1 MHLRHYYPRGSSP
14 MNAREAQ
21 VRKVI
26 GTAGHIDHGKTSLV
40 RALTGRD
47 PDRLPE
53 ERRRGMTLDQARD
66 INVVPYGSR
75 FLAASI
81 DKTTGIALEDNF
93 FR

>member
-1 MHLRHYYPRGSSP
+1 VDNPDNRG
-14 MNAREAQ
+14 
-21 VRKVI
+21 
-26 GTAGHIDHGKTSLV
+26 
-40 RALTGRD
+40 
-47 PDRLPE
+47 
-53 ERRRGMTLDQARD
+53 QARD